1 MVAAAPHEGQNRAST
16 GNGSPQ
22 VLQGAVSVLPHEA
35 QNRPPSGFSAAH
47 SGQVRMHPSVFAATD
62 GEEVR
67 TPRRQER
74 APETQNA
81 RPPIGRGGGRLK

>member
-1 MVAAAPHEGQNRAST
+1 MVAAAPHAGQNRASA

-22 VLQGAVSVLPHEA
+22 ALQGAVSVLPHEA

-47 SGQVRMHPSVFAATD
+47 IGQVRMHPSVFAATD

-67 TPRRQER
+67 TRVTRSERLTRRTPAPRSVAE
-74 APETQNA
+74 AGA
-81 RPPIGRGGGRLK
+81 